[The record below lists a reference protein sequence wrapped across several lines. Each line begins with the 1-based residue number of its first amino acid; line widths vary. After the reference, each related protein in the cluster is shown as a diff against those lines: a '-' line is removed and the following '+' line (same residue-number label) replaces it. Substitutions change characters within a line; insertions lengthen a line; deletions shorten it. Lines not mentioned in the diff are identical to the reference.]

1 MVGPFLHS
9 LEGEWGAQTP
19 PAVLAFPSPSAIQIV
34 RLLLFVGLIRALSQA
49 LGANLRA
56 KLQLSVV
63 SEFRAK
69 ALAHV
74 LLL

>member
-1 MVGPFLHS
+1 
-9 LEGEWGAQTP
+9 
-19 PAVLAFPSPSAIQIV
+19 VLAFPSPSAIQIV